1 MHVSERVRA
10 YRRQVL
16 MRPILEL
23 QADGCTNSE
32 IAAELN
38 RRSVPGIR
46 TTAPWTGARIALIRR
61 SIAAD
66 VDAIAGDREARR
78 TPNVATR

>member
-10 YRRQVL
+10 YRRQIL
-16 MRPILEL
+16 MPVVLEL
-23 QADGCTNSE
+23 QADGCSNSE

-38 RRSVPGIR
+38 RRGVVGIR
-46 TTAPWTGARIALIRR
+46 TKSPWTGARIALIRR

-66 VDAIAGDREARR
+66 VDAIAGGRGERR
-78 TPNVATR
+78 TPNVADQ

>member
-46 TTAPWTGARIALIRR
+46 TTAPWTGTRNGRTVLKTETHLSRQARAGTL
-61 SIAAD
+61 AARTT
-66 VDAIAGDREARR
+66 ADR
-78 TPNVATR
+78 

>member
-1 MHVSERVRA
+1 MHVSERNRA

-16 MRPILEL
+16 MPVVLEL
-23 QADGCTNSE
+23 QADGCSNSE
-32 IAAELN
+32 IASELN

-61 SIAAD
+61 SIADD
-66 VDAIAGDREARR
+66 VDAMTGARGKR
-78 TPNVATR
+78 KTPNVATR